1 MFDVVERQVQASVE
15 WLRLGV
21 EALGAIVIGV
31 GVLVAI
37 VGLVRHA
44 AVARGTSFNPV
55 RLAFARYLTLAL
67 ELQLAADILSTS
79 VAPTWDRIG
88 KLAAIAVIRTV
99 LNYFLERELREEL
112 RTEHRGG
119 APSDAASSP
128 GSPAPQPLAAPA
140 VAARDSST

>member
-1 MFDVVERQVQASVE
+1 MFGPVEEQVQALVE

-21 EALGAIVIGV
+21 EALGATVIAV
-31 GVLVAI
+31 GVVMAI
-37 VGLVRHA
+37 VGLLRHA
-44 AVARGTSFNPV
+44 VQARGTSFNPV

-79 VAPTWDRIG
+79 IAPTWDRIG

-112 RTEHRGG
+112 HVEQAPGGPAAVGTLADRG
-119 APSDAASSP
+119 
-128 GSPAPQPLAAPA
+128 
-140 VAARDSST
+140 RR